1 MSIPLFRPILAE
13 SPVQDRDKAS
23 PVRDQ
28 DQLTPV
34 RYQHQVSM
42 VQDQDH
48 VSQDQVIHSPDLFL
62 PAEE

>member
-13 SPVQDRDKAS
+13 SPVQDRDQAS

-28 DQLTPV
+28 DQ
-34 RYQHQVSM
+34 VSL
-42 VQDQDH
+42 VQDQDQ
-48 VSQDQVIHSPDLFL
+48 VSPDQVFHYPDLFL

>member
-13 SPVQDRDKAS
+13 SPVQDRDQAS

-28 DQLTPV
+28 DQ
-34 RYQHQVSM
+34 VSL
-42 VQDQDH
+42 VQDQ
-48 VSQDQVIHSPDLFL
+48 VSPDQVIHYPDLFL